1 MGLLDD
7 VGIDPRTYGLLSAGF
22 GILGAAPGKPAL
34 AAIGQG
40 GMQGMLGFQAAK
52 QQADKDQM
60 QKLQMAMLTQRV
72 GREQKLQDMIA
83 NRLGFGTTPDAA
95 TPGVQGAVPQFMQPP
110 PGMTGQ
116 APYFSMASGAP
127 GTPNAAQPM
136 PPSPDTAQP
145 RPGDGAF
152 PFSAND
158 IAALSVLRA
167 PGAKELFD
175 IYKYSNDGIKR
186 EAGNYYVNPM
196 SGQTTYMPRV
206 PEGATI
212 TQDGRIIGMPGAA
225 QTNAAYKGAETAATE
240 GAKAGLDFVTIPMPD
255 GSTRTVRRDQA
266 ASVLGNGNI
275 GGLGVSQSP
284 SDKTYQDEAAKSAA
298 DQYKQIQSAGFT
310 APNKIAKYQQ
320 LGQLLAN
327 HDGGRLSGT
336 GMDLA
341 QIGNSLGLKIDK
353 NLPNKEAAQALTN
366 ELALALRNPS
376 GGEGMPGA
384 MSDADRDFLM
394 RSVPNLSQSAEGRRQ
409 MVQMQTQ
416 LLQRQADVA
425 KMARQWQQ
433 RYGRLDAT
441 NSATGKSFFD
451 NLQDWSGRNSLF
463 AQPRQ

>member
-1 MGLLDD
+1 MGLLDSFS
-7 VGIDPRTYGLLSAGF
+7 DPNTVGLLSAASGLLSAS
-22 GILGAAPGKPAL
+22 GPSRMPVSLGQAL
-34 AAIGQG
+34 GT
-40 GMQGMLGFQAAK
+40 GMMTGLQGFQGAK

-60 QKLQMAMLTQRV
+60 QKIQMAMMLQKV
-72 GREQKLQDMIA
+72 NREQKLQDMIA
-83 NRLGFGTTPDAA
+83 NRLGFGAAPDAPA
-95 TPGVQGAVPQFMQPP
+95 A
-110 PGMTGQ
+110 
-116 APYFSMASGAP
+116 GAP
-127 GTPNAAQPM
+127 GIPGALPSPGGM
-136 PPSPDTAQP
+136 PPSASDGSTAPGASALAPQSPAAGQP
-145 RPGDGAF
+145 RPRAGGAF

-158 IAALSVLRA
+158 IAALSVMGA
-167 PGAKELFD
+167 PGSKELFD

-186 EAGNYYVNPM
+186 EAGNYYVNPIT
-196 SGQTTYMPRV
+196 GQTTYMPKV

-225 QTNAAYKGAETAATE
+225 QTNADYKGAETTATE
-240 GAKAGLDFVTIPMPD
+240 RAKAGLDFVTVPMPD
-255 GSTRTVRRDQA
+255 GSTRTVRRDVA
-266 ASVLGNGNI
+266 AGLFGGGNV

-284 SDKTYQDEAAKSAA
+284 ADKTYQDEAAKAA
-298 DQYKQIQSAGFT
+298 AEQYKQIQAAGFT

-327 HDGGRLSGT
+327 HDGGRLSGA

-384 MSDADRDFLM
+384 MSDADRQFLM
-394 RSVPNLSQSAEGRRQ
+394 SSVPNLSQSAEGRRQ

-416 LLQRQADVA
+416 VLQRQADVA

-433 RYGRLDAT
+433 RYGRLDAANPT
-441 NSATGKSFFD
+441 TGRSFFD
-451 NLQDWSGRNSLF
+451 NLQDWSGRNPLF
-463 AQPRQ
+463 AQPQQ